1 MKIGIDTNIFIAA
14 LHANHP
20 NNTAACLWLNRVL
33 PKNEIIIAEH
43 SLLETYSVLT
53 RLPVKWR
60 LTPAET
66 ILLIKNNIKDQ
77 ITIVHFPNKNFMF
90 WIDKTALN
98 NIEGGQIYDSYIIK
112 TLISAKVDAIATFN
126 ISHFS
131 NLINDVKLINPLMPE
146 N

>member
-14 LHANHP
+14 LHSSHP
-20 NNTAACLWLNRVL
+20 NNSIACSWLNHVL

-43 SLLETYSVLT
+43 SILETYSVLT

-66 ILLIKNNIKDQ
+66 TLLIKNNIKDQ
-77 ITIVHFPNKNFMF
+77 IIVARFPNKNFMS
-90 WIDKTALN
+90 WIDKVSVN
-98 NIEGGQIYDSYIIK
+98 NIAGGQIYDSYIIK
-112 TLISAKVDAIATFN
+112 TLTYAKVKAIATFN

-131 NLINDVKLINPLMPE
+131 KLTDKVELINPIIQ
-146 N
+146 